1 MKNSLAEPTTGWSS
15 SHGQLWPSPPRHRQG
30 REDPRSVVADQA
42 GARAACRTK
51 KSGYFNRFSRNQEY
65 NQIKPNITPL
75 TMCSKSGE
83 FSEIFCDSY
92 PKTSFLRRSWTQRTQ
107 SSHLVR
113 LVWTPGVRGN
123 PRSRSIFAR
132 RVTTLVKVDIWR

>member
-15 SHGQLWPSPPRHRQG
+15 SHGQLWPSPPRRRQG
-30 REDPRSVVADQA
+30 REDPRSVVVDQA
-42 GARAACRTK
+42 GARAACETK

-75 TMCSKSGE
+75 KMCSKSE
-83 FSEIFCDSY
+83 ECSEIFCDSY